1 MASKKIKIIVSIVG
15 VVVITTLLWFS
26 LDCSSKMDVLK
37 NPEKYSFRMNF
48 ASFMMQNDYYLYA
61 KYPNNTD
68 TFFKELKTLEKKY
81 ENKIDET
88 SIRIQHLNNQAL
100 DLYHDL
106 LALNNDTQNISND
119 DFLFLDKNCPILFDF
134 YFTNLLTYPVLE
146 NKKQL
151 FNELKMRQEAIAIVK
166 ENLKDRKIEADVSL
180 NDVNYENL
188 LPAYLS
194 YNKPNYVKEFERNFE
209 DGRASIRKS
218 INNDYDE
225 ALKNTKNEEEKT
237 LIDIEYA
244 KRYHTEY
251 LHLIDNFNIKW
262 KHRYLITAVEYKN
275 NGETK
280 IVHLFQIYP
289 YKEGNRI
296 YWNVQYHSPDSEFL
310 KAYLQMLKL
319 LFNY

>member
-1 MASKKIKIIVSIVG
+1 MNKRKLGIAI
-15 VVVITTLLWFS
+15 VVITLLLISVSSWFAFD
-26 LDCSSKMDVLK
+26 LNSKINVLK
-37 NPEKYSFRMNF
+37 HPEKYSYRMNF

-68 TFFKELKTLEKKY
+68 TFFKELKTLEKRY
-81 ENKIDET
+81 ENKTDAT

-106 LALNNDTQNISND
+106 LALNNDIPNISND
-119 DFLFLDKNCPILFDF
+119 DFLFLDKNCPILFGF
-134 YFTNLLTYPVLE
+134 YFGNLLTYPVLE

-166 ENLKDRKIEADVSL
+166 EDLKDRKIDADVSL
-180 NDVNYENL
+180 DDVKYENL
-188 LPAYLS
+188 IPAYIS
-194 YNKPNYVKEFERNFE
+194 YKPNYVKEFEKIFG

-225 ALKNTKNEEEKT
+225 ALKNAKNEEEKT

-262 KHRYLITAVEYKN
+262 KHRYLITAVEYKHN
-275 NGETK
+275 SDTK

-296 YWNVQYHSPDSEFL
+296 YWNVQYHAPNSEFI
-310 KAYLQMLKL
+310 KAYLKMLEL
-319 LFNY
+319 LINL

>member
-1 MASKKIKIIVSIVG
+1 MASKNIKIIVSIVG
-15 VVVITTLLWFS
+15 VAIISILLWFGF
-26 LDCSSKMDVLK
+26 DCSSKMDVLK

-48 ASFMMQNDYYLYA
+48 ASFIMQNDYYLYA
-61 KYPNNTD
+61 KYPNSTD

-81 ENKIDET
+81 ENKTDET
-88 SIRIQHLNNQAL
+88 SLRIEHLNNQAL

-106 LALNNDTQNISND
+106 LALNNDTPNISND
-119 DFLFLDKNCPILFDF
+119 DFLFLDKNCPILFGF
-134 YFTNLLTYPVLE
+134 YFGNLLTHPVLE

-166 ENLKDRKIEADVSL
+166 ENLKDRKIEADISL